1 MRHVIDFSLKN
12 KFAIWLLTIMVTVA
26 GLYSGIR
33 MKLETLPDITIPVI
47 TVTTILPGASPEEV
61 AAKLSEPLEKRLQN
75 LDGVKNVSSSSYQ
88 NASSLQI
95 EYSYKKDMEEAK
107 READEALS
115 GFQLPEGAG
124 EPEVSRISFNAFP
137 IIVMSIS
144 NESESLAGLTKEV
157 EGELVPALEGLEGVA
172 SVQISGQNIEEGQ
185 LVFKKEKLA
194 QYGLSEETIRSLLK
208 GSAVSM
214 PLGLYTL
221 GETQKS
227 IVVDGQITTLEDL
240 KKVKIPIVPSVSG
253 EAGQAAMGQGMP
265 GAPSQGQNPFNPAG
279 AKGTANAQQPGQQGP
294 ANGQTLPAATPS
306 TGGQPQSPGGQGA
319 DNPFTAGLPT
329 VELQELA
336 DVKIVGRA
344 ESISR
349 TNGKESIGLQII
361 KAPEANTVEVANEVK
376 DELEK
381 FKKEWKN
388 AEFTITFDQGTP
400 IEESV
405 KTMLSKALFGALFAV
420 AIILLFLRSFKS
432 TIISVI
438 SIPLSLLIAILALKQ
453 MDITLNIMTLG
464 AMTVAIGRVID
475 DSIVVI
481 ENIYRRMS
489 LKTELLEGKELIR
502 SATLEMFIPI
512 FSSTIVTVAVFL
524 PLGFVEGQIG
534 ELFLPFALTIVFAL
548 MASLLVA
555 VTLVPMLA
563 HSLFKKGVGMK
574 HSEEKPG
581 ILAGTYK
588 KILEWSLNHKIV
600 TFGMA
605 VLLLAGSF
613 LLVPKIG
620 VSFIPSEEEKM
631 AILTFNPAPG
641 QTLEQVADTAAKAND
656 FLLERKDV
664 QTVQYSAGGR
674 NPMNPGASNQAMFF
688 VKYDNKTEDFES
700 EKERVVKAL
709 QDRTEKGEWA
719 TQDFSGAGASN
730 GITYYVYGDNLQ
742 QLEPVVAKIETIMKE
757 NPSLRNVETSISASY
772 EEYALKVDHNK
783 ASKLGLTAGQV
794 GMALMQ
800 ERERP
805 VAAVIQKDGRD
816 ITVYIQ
822 ADKKEFKDITDVTNQ
837 TVASPLGVNVKISD
851 LVSVEKGKT
860 SDTVHR
866 RNGKLYV
873 SVGGELRTKDV
884 AKVSA
889 EIQNEVDKLSLP
901 SGVDIKTGGV
911 TEDIKE
917 SFTQLGMAMLAA
929 VAIVYFILVL
939 TFGGALAPFAI
950 LFSLPFS
957 VIGGLVALLIA
968 KETIS
973 ISAMIGALMLIG
985 IVVTN
990 AIVLIDRVINK
1001 EKEGYSV
1008 REALLEAGVTRL
1020 RPILM
1025 TAIATIGALIPLA
1038 LGVEGSGVISR
1049 GLGVTVIGGLTSST
1063 LLTLV
1068 IVPIVYEA
1076 LKKPRKK
1083 RA

>member
-1 MRHVIDFSLKN
+1 
-12 KFAIWLLTIMVTVA
+12 MVTVA

-88 NASSLQI
+88 SAISLQI

-115 GFQLPEGAG
+115 GFELPEGAG
-124 EPEVSRISFNAFP
+124 EPDITRISFNAFP
-137 IIVMSIS
+137 IIAMSVS
-144 NESESLAGLTKEV
+144 DESESLAGLTKKV
-157 EGELVPALEGLEGVA
+157 EGDLVPALEGLDGVA
-172 SVQISGQNIEEGQ
+172 SVQISGQNVEEGQ

-194 QYGLSEETIRSLLK
+194 QYGLSEETVRSILK

-214 PLGLYTL
+214 ALGLYTL
-221 GETQKS
+221 GEAQKS
-227 IVVDGQITTLEDL
+227 LLVDGQISTLEDL
-240 KKVKIPIVPSVSG
+240 KKVKIPIVPSAPG
-253 EAGQAAMGQGMP
+253 GMGQGASGTLPQGQTAANPADNSASLQPGSQQSP
-265 GAPSQGQNPFNPAG
+265 GAGQMPPSG
-279 AKGTANAQQPGQQGP
+279 
-294 ANGQTLPAATPS
+294 TPS
-306 TGGQPQSPGGQGA
+306 TGAQPQLPTGQGTG
-319 DNPFTAGLPT
+319 DPRMAGLPT
-329 VELQELA
+329 VELQEIA
-336 DVKIVGRA
+336 DVKIVGKA

-361 KAPEANTVEVANEVK
+361 KAPEANTVEVANAVK
-376 DELEK
+376 DELKTFE
-381 FKKEWKN
+381 KEWKK
-388 AEFTITFDQGTP
+388 ADFTVTFDQGTP
-400 IEESV
+400 IEQSV
-405 KTMLSKALFGALFAV
+405 ETMLSKALFGALFAV
-420 AIILLFLRSFKS
+420 VIILLFLRSFKS

-489 LKTELLEGKELIR
+489 LKTEKLEGKELIK
-502 SATLEMFIPI
+502 SSTIEMFIPI

-563 HSLFKKGVGMK
+563 HSLFKKGTGIK
-574 HSEEKPG
+574 HKEGEPG
-581 ILAGTYK
+581 RLAGTYR
-588 KILEWSLNHKIV
+588 KILKWSLNHKIV
-600 TFGMA
+600 TFGLA

-613 LLVPKIG
+613 LLVPKIA

-631 AILTFNPAPG
+631 VILTFNPAPG
-641 QTLEQVADTAAKAND
+641 QTLEQVGDTAAKAND
-656 FLLERKDV
+656 FLLDRKDV

-688 VKYDNKTEDFES
+688 VKYDNKAEDFEN
-700 EKERVVKAL
+700 EKDRVVKAL
-709 QDRTEKGEWA
+709 QDQTEKGEWA

-730 GITYYVYGDNLQ
+730 SITYYVYGENLQ
-742 QLEPVVAKIETIMKE
+742 QLEPVVGKIESIMKD

-772 EEYALKVDHNK
+772 EEYALKVDQEK

-805 VAAVIQKDGRD
+805 VAAVIQKDGSD
-816 ITVYIQ
+816 ITVYVQ
-822 ADKKEFKDITDVTNQ
+822 ADKKDFKDIDDVTNQ
-837 TVASPLGVNVKISD
+837 TVASPLGLDVKISE

-889 EIQNEVDKLSLP
+889 EIQKEVDKLSKP

-957 VIGGLVALLIA
+957 IIGGLVALLIA

-990 AIVLIDRVINK
+990 AIVLIDRVIHK
-1001 EKEGYSV
+1001 EKEGYTV

-1076 LKKPRKK
+1076 LKRPRRKK
-1083 RA
+1083 A

>member
-1 MRHVIDFSLKN
+1 MRHLIDFSLKN
-12 KFAIWLLTIMVTVA
+12 KFAIWLLTIMIVA
-26 GLYSGIR
+26 AGIYSGIR

-61 AAKLSEPLEKRLQN
+61 ATKLSEPMEKRIQN
-75 LDGVKNVSSSSYQ
+75 LDGVKNVSSSSFQ

-115 GFQLPEGAG
+115 DFQLPEGAG
-124 EPEVSRISFNAFP
+124 DPEISRISFNSFP
-137 IIVMSIS
+137 IIAMSVS
-144 NESESLAGLTKEV
+144 DESESLAGLTKEV

-185 LVFKKEKLA
+185 LIFKKDKLA
-194 QYGLSEETIRSLLK
+194 QYGLTEETVRNILK
-208 GSAVSM
+208 GSAISM

-227 IVVDGQITTLEDL
+227 ILVDGQITTLEDL
-240 KKVKIPIVPSVSG
+240 KSVKIPVIPSAHG
-253 EAGQAAMGQGMP
+253 EAGQAGLGQ
-265 GAPSQGQNPFNPAG
+265 G
-279 AKGTANAQQPGQQGP
+279 AKGDPSSAQNPSSPQMQ
-294 ANGQTLPAATPS
+294 PAATGTGNGQQPQAVPPT
-306 TGGQPQSPGGQGA
+306 TGGQPQQQAGQVIA
-319 DNPFTAGLPT
+319 NPLLAGLPT
-329 VELQELA
+329 VELQDIA
-336 DVKIVGRA
+336 DIKIIGRA

-349 TNGKESIGLQII
+349 TNGKESIGLQVV
-361 KAPEANTVEVANEVK
+361 KAPEANTVEVANAVK
-376 DELEK
+376 DELK
-381 FKKEWKN
+381 NFKKEWKS

-405 KTMLSKALFGALFAV
+405 KTMLNKALFGALFAV
-420 AIILLFLRSFKS
+420 VIILLFLRSFKS
-432 TIISVI
+432 TVISVI

-489 LKTELLEGKELIR
+489 LKTERLKGKELIK

-512 FSSTIVTVAVFL
+512 LSSTIVTVAVFL

-563 HSLFKKGVGMK
+563 NTLFKKGIGIK
-574 HSEEKPG
+574 HSEGSPG
-581 ILAGTYK
+581 RLAGTYR
-588 KILEWSLNHKIV
+588 KILEWSLNHKLA
-600 TFGMA
+600 TFGLA

-613 LLVPKIG
+613 FLVPIIG

-631 AILTFNPAPG
+631 AIITFNPAPG
-641 QTLEQVADTAAKAND
+641 QTLDQVADTAAKADD
-656 FLLERKDV
+656 FLLDRKNV

-674 NPMNPGASNQAMFF
+674 NPMNPGASSQAMFF
-688 VKYDNKTEDFES
+688 IKYDNDTEDFEN
-700 EKERVVKAL
+700 EKEKVVAAL
-709 QDRTEKGEWA
+709 QERTAKGEWA

-730 GITYYVYGDNLQ
+730 GVTYYVYGENLK
-742 QLEPVVAKIETIMKE
+742 QLEPIVGKIETIMKGHS
-757 NPSLRNVETSISASY
+757 SLKNVETSISSSY
-772 EEYALKVDHNK
+772 EEYALKVDQDK

-805 VAAVIQKDGRD
+805 VAATIKKDGRD
-816 ITVYIQ
+816 IMVYVQ
-822 ADKKEFKDITDVTNQ
+822 SEKKAFNDIDDVTNQ
-837 TVASPLGVNVKISD
+837 TIASPLGMDVKISD
-851 LVSVEKGKT
+851 LVTVEKGKT
-860 SDTVHR
+860 SDTVQR

-873 SVGGELRTKDV
+873 SVSGELKTKDV

-889 EIQNEVDKLSLP
+889 DIQEKVDKIDLP
-901 SGVDIKTGGV
+901 SQVEIKLGGV

-917 SFTQLGMAMLAA
+917 SFTQLGIAMLAA
-929 VAIVYFILVL
+929 IAIVYFILVL

-957 VIGGLVALLIA
+957 IIGGLVALLIA

-973 ISAMIGALMLIG
+973 ISSMIGALMLIG

-1076 LKKPRKK
+1076 LKRPGRKK
-1083 RA
+1083 A

>member
-1 MRHVIDFSLKN
+1 MRNVIDFSLKN

-61 AAKLSEPLEKRLQN
+61 AAKLSEPMEKRLQN

-115 GFQLPEGAG
+115 DFQLPEGAG

-137 IIVMSIS
+137 IIAMSVS
-144 NESESLAGLTKEV
+144 NESESLASLTEKV

-194 QYGLSEETIRSLLK
+194 QYGLSEQTILSVLK
-208 GSAVSM
+208 GSTVSL

-227 IVVDGQITTLEDL
+227 ILVDGQITTLKDL
-240 KKVKIPIVPSVSG
+240 NKVEIPIFPSISG
-253 EAGQAAMGQGMP
+253 GTGQEANGQG
-265 GAPSQGQNPFNPAG
+265 GNGQNTLNPAG
-279 AKGTANAQQPGQQGP
+279 ATGNAPALQPGSQQAPG
-294 ANGQTLPAATPS
+294 NGQTPPAATPS
-306 TGGQPQSPGGQGA
+306 TGAQPQLPDGQGTA
-319 DNPFTAGLPT
+319 NPYPAGLPT

-344 ESISR
+344 ESISK

-376 DELEK
+376 EELKK
-381 FKKEWKN
+381 FKNEWKN
-388 AEFTITFDQGTP
+388 AEFTLTFDQGTP

-432 TIISVI
+432 TIISII

-489 LKTELLEGKELIR
+489 LKTEKLKGSELIK

-563 HSLFKKGVGMK
+563 HSLLKKGVGDK
-574 HSEEKPG
+574 HSEGKPG

-600 TFGMA
+600 TFGLA
-605 VLLLAGSF
+605 VLLLIGSF

-641 QTLEQVADTAAKAND
+641 QTLEQVADTATKAND

-688 VKYDNKTEDFES
+688 VKYDNDTEDFEN

-709 QDRTEKGEWA
+709 QDRTDKGEWA

-730 GITYYVYGDNLQ
+730 SITYYVYGDNLQ
-742 QLEPVVAKIETIMKE
+742 QLEPVVGKIETIMADHS
-757 NPSLRNVETSISASY
+757 SLRNVETSISASY
-772 EEYALKVDHNK
+772 EEYALKVDQTK
-783 ASKLGLTAGQV
+783 AGKLGLTAGQV

-805 VAAVIQKDGRD
+805 AAAVIQKDGRN

-822 ADKKEFKDITDVTNQ
+822 ADKKEFKDINDVTNQ
-837 TVASPLGVNVKISD
+837 TVISPLGIEVKIAE
-851 LVSVEKGKT
+851 LVSVEKGTT

-866 RNGKLYV
+866 RNGKLFV

-889 EIQNEVDKLSLP
+889 DIQKEIDKLSLP
-901 SGVDIKTGGV
+901 AGVDIKTGGV
-911 TEDIKE
+911 TEDIRE
-917 SFTQLGMAMLAA
+917 SFTQLGLAMLAA

-957 VIGGLVALLIA
+957 IIGGLVALLIA

-1038 LGVEGSGVISR
+1038 MGVEGSGVISR

-1076 LKKPRKK
+1076 LRRPGKK

>member
-61 AAKLSEPLEKRLQN
+61 AAKLSEPMEKRLQN
-75 LDGVKNVSSSSYQ
+75 LDGVKNISSSSYQ

-115 GFQLPEGAG
+115 DFQLPEGAG

-137 IIVMSIS
+137 IIAMSVS
-144 NESESLAGLTKEV
+144 NESESLASLTEKV

-194 QYGLSEETIRSLLK
+194 QYGLSEQTILSVLK
-208 GSAVSM
+208 GSTVSL

-227 IVVDGQITTLEDL
+227 ILVDGQITTLEDL
-240 KKVKIPIVPSVSG
+240 KKVEIPIVPSLSG
-253 EAGQAAMGQGMP
+253 GTGQEAIGQG
-265 GAPSQGQNPFNPAG
+265 GNGFPSQAQKPLNPAG
-279 AKGTANAQQPGQQGP
+279 AALQPGSQQAPG
-294 ANGQTLPAATPS
+294 NGQTPPAATPS
-306 TGGQPQSPGGQGA
+306 TGAQPQLPDGQGTG
-319 DNPFTAGLPT
+319 NPFPAGLPT

-344 ESISR
+344 ESISK

-376 DELEK
+376 GELKK
-381 FKKEWKN
+381 FKNEWKN
-388 AEFTITFDQGTP
+388 AEFTHTFDQGTP

-432 TIISVI
+432 TIISII

-489 LKTELLEGKELIR
+489 LKTEKLKGSELIK

-563 HSLFKKGVGMK
+563 HSLLKKGVGDK

-600 TFGMA
+600 TFGLA
-605 VLLLAGSF
+605 VLMLVGSF

-688 VKYDNKTEDFES
+688 VKYDNNTDDFEN

-709 QDRTEKGEWA
+709 QKRTDKGEWA

-730 GITYYVYGDNLQ
+730 SITYFVYGDNLQ
-742 QLEPVVAKIETIMKE
+742 QLEPVVGKIETIMADH
-757 NPSLRNVETSISASY
+757 PSLRNVETSISASY
-772 EEYALKVDHNK
+772 EEYALKVDQTK

-805 VAAVIQKDGRD
+805 TAAVIQKDGRD

-822 ADKKEFKDITDVTNQ
+822 ADKKEFEDINDVTNQ
-837 TVASPLGVNVKISD
+837 TVTSPLGVDVKIAD
-851 LVSVEKGKT
+851 LVSVEKGTT

-889 EIQNEVDKLSLP
+889 DIQKKIDELSLP

-911 TEDIKE
+911 TEDIRE

-957 VIGGLVALLIA
+957 IIGGLVALLIA

-1038 LGVEGSGVISR
+1038 MGVEGSGVISR

-1068 IVPIVYEA
+1068 IVPIVYEV
-1076 LKKPRKK
+1076 LKRPRKK

>member
-1 MRHVIDFSLKN
+1 MKHVIDFSLKN

-61 AAKLSEPLEKRLQN
+61 AEKISEPMEKRLQN

-107 READEALS
+107 READEALN
-115 GFQLPEGAG
+115 GIQLPDGAG
-124 EPEVSRISFNAFP
+124 EPEITRISFNAFP
-137 IIVMSIS
+137 IIAMSVS
-144 NESESLAGLTKEV
+144 DESESLAGLTKAV

-185 LVFKKEKLA
+185 LVFKKEQLA
-194 QYGLSEETIRSLLK
+194 KYGLTEDTIRSMLK
-208 GSAVSM
+208 GSAISM

-221 GETQKS
+221 GEAQKS
-227 IVVDGQITTLEDL
+227 ILVDGQITTLDDL
-240 KKVKIPIVPSVSG
+240 KKVKIPVIPSAAG
-253 EAGQAAMGQGMP
+253 GAGQ
-265 GAPSQGQNPFNPAG
+265 GAPGNPSEGQIPLNPAG
-279 AKGTANAQQPGQQGP
+279 AAGNSAAQQPGAGQGFG
-294 ANGQTLPAATPS
+294 NGQNPSAANPS
-306 TGGQPQSPGGQGA
+306 TSGQVQMPGSESA
-319 DNPFTAGLPT
+319 NPSFAGLPT
-329 VELQELA
+329 VELQGIA
-336 DVKIVGRA
+336 DVNIVGRA

-361 KAPEANTVEVANEVK
+361 KAPEANTVEVANEAK
-376 DELEK
+376 EELKK
-381 FKKEWKN
+381 FEKEWKK

-405 KTMLSKALFGALFAV
+405 KTMLNKALFGALFAV
-420 AIILLFLRSFKS
+420 VIILLFLRSIKS

-489 LKTELLEGKELIR
+489 LKTEKLEGKELIK
-502 SATLEMFIPI
+502 SSTLEMFIPI

-563 HSLFKKGVGMK
+563 HTLFKKGAGAK
-574 HSEEKPG
+574 HSEGKPG
-581 ILAGTYK
+581 RLAGTYRN
-588 KILEWSLNHKIV
+588 ILEWSLNHKIV
-600 TFGMA
+600 TFGLA

-641 QTLEQVADTAAKAND
+641 QTLEQVTDTAANAND

-688 VKYDNKTEDFES
+688 VKYDNKTEDFEN

-730 GITYYVYGDNLQ
+730 SITYYVYGETLQ
-742 QLEPVVAKIETIMKE
+742 QLEPVVGNIESIMKD
-757 NPSLRNVETSISASY
+757 NQSLKNVETSISASY
-772 EEYALKVDHNK
+772 EEYALKVDQEK

-816 ITVYIQ
+816 ITVYVQ
-822 ADKKEFKDITDVTNQ
+822 ADKKEFKDINDVTNQ
-837 TVASPLGVNVKISD
+837 TVASPLGMDVKISG

-866 RNGKLYV
+866 RNGKLFV

-889 EIQNEVDKLSLP
+889 DIQKEVDKLTKP
-901 SGVDIKTGGV
+901 TGVDIKTGGV

-957 VIGGLVALLIA
+957 IIGGLVALLIA

-990 AIVLIDRVINK
+990 AIVLIDRVIHK
-1001 EKEGYSV
+1001 EKEGYTV

-1076 LKKPRKK
+1076 LKRPRKK
-1083 RA
+1083 KA